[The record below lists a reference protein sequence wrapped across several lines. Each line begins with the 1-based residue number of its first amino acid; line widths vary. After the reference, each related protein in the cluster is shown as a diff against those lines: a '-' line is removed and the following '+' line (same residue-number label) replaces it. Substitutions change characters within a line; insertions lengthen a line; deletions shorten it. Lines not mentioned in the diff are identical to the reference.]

1 MLSPARHRTDREA
14 GVSLI
19 EILVG
24 ISIMAIVAF
33 AVTLTLRPGD
43 GALAREADR
52 LGVRLNQA
60 AAEAIATGQ
69 PIGLVI
75 EANGQR
81 YGFYRY
87 VDRRWWPLRD
97 HPTLEGHDLGSPVRL
112 SATQALFQSGQAG
125 VDRELAP
132 TPVIWFDPAGLTEPF
147 SLRLDADGDWLELAW
162 TTGGRLERRG
172 EART

>member
-1 MLSPARHRTDREA
+1 MLSPARHSTDREA

-33 AVTLTLRPGD
+33 AVTLTLQPGD
-43 GALAREADR
+43 GALARESDR
-52 LGVRLNQA
+52 LAVRLNQA
-60 AAEAIATGQ
+60 AAEAITTGQ
-69 PIGLVI
+69 PIGLAI
-75 EANGQR
+75 EANGAR

-97 HPTLEGHDLGSPVRL
+97 HPTLERHDLGSPVRL
-112 SATQALFQSGQAG
+112 SATQALFQTTQVGEG
-125 VDRELAP
+125 REAAP
-132 TPVIWFDPAGLTEPF
+132 SPVIWFDPAGLTEPF
-147 SLRLDADGDWLELAW
+147 SLRLDADGEWLELAW

-172 EART
+172 EVRS